1 MEVQG
6 AKDLEAEA
14 WVGDSGII
22 FTSVGTLVIS
32 LSKLQLSLFKM
43 SLLTDKGLLTRVIG
57 RL

>member
-14 WVGDSGII
+14 WVRDSGII